1 MSKLSKQKFSE
12 VIKLQFKGR
21 KKIDEYECWNC
32 KETMLPDSIYV
43 VFEPDLREVIAK
55 FCSNPECNLL
65 HASLTSGRYVK
76 SSVHGW
82 SSWNDRSVYSKMPQ
96 ELRDAYREACKSF
109 VNDCHLATVLVCRTM
124 IAYAAIDKKS
134 VSESFKGHIGYLESK
149 NLISSD
155 VGAPLD
161 KVRGLGN
168 DATHE
173 LIKVINTEAL
183 IVLITLDTALKRIY
197 SKSEM

>member
-1 MSKLSKQKFSE
+1 
-12 VIKLQFKGR
+12 
-21 KKIDEYECWNC
+21 
-32 KETMLPDSIYV
+32 
-43 VFEPDLREVIAK
+43 
-55 FCSNPECNLL
+55 
-65 HASLTSGRYVK
+65 
-76 SSVHGW
+76 
-82 SSWNDRSVYSKMPQ
+82 
-96 ELRDAYREACKSF
+96 
-109 VNDCHLATVLVCRTM
+109 
-124 IAYAAIDKKS
+124 
-134 VSESFKGHIGYLESK
+134 
-149 NLISSD
+149 